1 MGPDFIQ
8 HAIVTLAAIG
18 AAWIVVRRVFT
29 IVKPAG
35 GGAPK
40 CASCPSAAPQ
50 RARVHV
56 GDPAAQAHKP
66 TQPPSSETKPLT
78 LIR

>member
-1 MGPDFIQ
+1 MGADFFQ

-18 AAWIVVRRVFT
+18 AAWVVARRLFT
-29 IVKPAG
+29 VVKPVG

-40 CASCPSAAPQ
+40 CASCPSAA
-50 RARVHV
+50 RTGGRV
-56 GDPAAQAHKP
+56 GDPAAQAHTP
-66 TQPPSSETKPLT
+66 AQPLSSEAKPLT

>member
-18 AAWIVVRRVFT
+18 AAWVVVRRVFT
-29 IVKPAG
+29 VVKPAG

-40 CASCPSAAPQ
+40 CASCPSA
-50 RARVHV
+50 
-56 GDPAAQAHKP
+56 QAHKP
-66 TQPPSSETKPLT
+66 AQPPSSETKPLT